1 MVAETN
7 PIMSGGRARLTNT
20 VATATAGEFVI
31 SATGCHF
38 SGLHFQWGGSATDT
52 SLVGLSITGDRNS
65 YANCNF
71 EGPIDAGMGAATG
84 QRMVVLTGVQ
94 DNWFYGCKFGQRTIL
109 STDATGALVEFAGSN
124 NTDNGFI
131 DCLFTM
137 YNSNVGAA
145 AISLVNNAMP
155 DSGVLTFKHCGFQN
169 HHAAATTDVIR
180 TATGAHGLVDLQY
193 CTLAGIGT
201 TIWTTSNDE
210 NTFTTGPAGNNAGGV
225 GVATT

>member
-1 MVAETN
+1 MVQ
-7 PIMSGGRARLTNT
+7 LT
-20 VATATAGEFVI
+20 
-31 SATGCHF
+31 S
-38 SGLHFQWGGSATDT
+38 
-52 SLVGLSITGDRNS
+52 
-65 YANCNF
+65 
-71 EGPIDAGMGAATG
+71 
-84 QRMVVLTGVQ
+84 VQ

-109 STDATGALVEFAGSN
+109 STSAAGALVEFKGSN

-131 DCLFTM
+131 DCIFTM

-145 AISLVNNAMP
+145 AVSLVDDAMP
-155 DSGVLTFKHCGFQN
+155 DSGVLSFKHCAFQN
-169 HHAAATTDVIR
+169 HHAASTTDVIR
-180 TATGAHGLVDLQY
+180 TATAAHGLVDLSY